1 MTPRILS
8 RAATALFISLLAFAA
23 GCSRDVGHADG
34 TAAAEPAAAAQP
46 ATDVPPEWV
55 KVYDPARAWNGYT
68 LTLHKARIPVLLDM
82 NGRVV
87 HSWPEA
93 RVKSR
98 VRLLPDG
105 SILGIGLGRQ
115 VVEYDWEGR
124 KTWEFRTPGALPHHD
139 IVRLAN
145 GNTLVMVLREGENMD
160 TVYEVDRA
168 GQVVWTWSAAE
179 SLGDLIPDKP
189 SHPHDVTHINSLQEL
204 PENPWHAA
212 GDNRFRPG
220 NLLMSARNIN
230 TVFVVD
236 RRTGEVV
243 WSYGEGLD
251 MQHEALMSGP
261 GLPDPGMI
269 HIFNNRTK
277 SFHTDRQTE
286 VLAIDPRDFS
296 KVWSFRRP
304 GFYSATAGTQQLL
317 PNGNNL
323 ITSTRGHRVFEI
335 TREGE
340 VVWEWVTP
348 YQPVRALRVALDAC
362 PQLARLRHE
371 RPRAVARPRGEEHV
385 DYDSYRFARQGS
397 RMKAPIQGEKRT
409 VLKEANVCRDL
420 YLPVAPV
427 LYVGYGVDRVRLGAA
442 GREKNPPEFR
452 VLSHP
457 LAEDGSAGPAA
468 EILRDTVGLDGAP
481 WRQRTIPL
489 DEHALQAVRIC
500 LEIDRGK
507 PGPAGRQE
515 RYAYWDQPVI
525 TSARDEATGSE
536 DEGADQDDTA
546 GLTPE
551 ELEVRKEH
559 LKSLGYIN

>member
-1 MTPRILS
+1 MFLS
-8 RAATALFISLLAFAA
+8 RAATALSSFLLAFAA
-23 GCSRDVGHADG
+23 GCGHDAGHVAD
-34 TAAAEPAAAAQP
+34 AEAVAAEPAASQSSA
-46 ATDVPPEWV
+46 DVRPEWV
-55 KVYDPARAWNGYT
+55 KVYNPARAWNGYT

-124 KTWEFRTPGALPHHD
+124 KTWEFRTPAAIPHHD
-139 IVRLAN
+139 IIRLAN
-145 GNTLVMVLREGENMD
+145 GNTMVMVLLEGANTD
-160 TVYEVDRA
+160 TLHEVNRA
-168 GQVVWTWSAAE
+168 GEIVWTWHAGE
-179 SLGDLIPDKP
+179 KLGDIIPEKP
-189 SHPHDVTHINSLQEL
+189 AHPKDITHINSLQEL

-212 GDNRFRPG
+212 GDERFRPG
-220 NLLMSARNIN
+220 NILLSVRNLGTLVIL
-230 TVFVVD
+230 D
-236 RRTGEVV
+236 RQSGEVV
-243 WSYGEGLD
+243 WSFKEGLD

-269 HIFNNRTK
+269 HIFNNRPK
-277 SFHTDRQTE
+277 SFHTNRQTE
-286 VLAIDPRDFS
+286 VMAIDPRDSS
-296 KVWSFRRP
+296 KVWSFRTP
-304 GFYSATAGTQQLL
+304 GFFSATAGTQQLL

-335 TREGE
+335 TREGD

-362 PQLARLRHE
+362 PQLARLRHQ
-371 RPRAVARPRGEEHV
+371 RPRAVARPRGEKHV

-409 VLKEANVCRDL
+409 VLKEDNVCRDL

-427 LYVGYGVDRVRLGAA
+427 LYLGYGVDRVRLGAA
-442 GREKNPPEFR
+442 GRDKNPPEFR
-452 VLSHP
+452 VLFHP
-457 LAEDGSAGPAA
+457 LADDGSAGEAA
-468 EILRDTVGLDGAP
+468 EILRDTVGLDGTP

-489 DEHALQAVRIC
+489 DEYALRSVRMC
-500 LEIDRGK
+500 LEIDRGA
-507 PGPAGRQE
+507 PGPSGRQE
-515 RYAYWDQPVI
+515 RYAYWDPPVI
-525 TSARDEATGSE
+525 ASARDEAAGSE
-536 DEGADQDDTA
+536 NEGADEDDTA

-551 ELEVRKEH
+551 ELEVRKKH